1 MQSGIPGYIWACERG
16 TQTGCMTGGIGIC
29 IGMSA
34 AFAVLAS
41 IVAPVRVAAATAHM
55 EALRILSSFL
65 LRAERAIDRVHA
77 EREDDLR
84 KLLNDP

>member
-1 MQSGIPGYIWACERG
+1 M
-16 TQTGCMTGGIGIC
+16 TGGGIGIC

-34 AFAVLAS
+34 ASAVLAS
-41 IVAPVRVAAATAHM
+41 IVTPVRVAAATAHT